1 MSKRRV
7 AVVTGASRGIGRGI
21 ATALGE
27 RGWIVYVTGRSTG
40 DGELTIDATARLV
53 DECGGTGVPVATDH
67 GDDTQ
72 IAALFER
79 VAREQGHL
87 DLLVNNVYTIPDPPA
102 WSGGFWEHPLSIWDD
117 QVGIGLRAHYVA
129 SWHAAP
135 LLFAAAPGA
144 LIANIS
150 SPGGQRYHF
159 NSAYGAGK
167 AGLDRLTADMAIELR
182 DTGVVAVT
190 VYPGLVATEFAASWA
205 ERQGLD
211 LDRRADAAPRRP
223 NARRSRRRL
232 RPRGTIRVHPAGRR
246 SRKGVR
252 SHRRRRN
259 PTRRVQLVRCAVAD
273 SAPSR
278 LASVDTTERNTP
290 RPHHGDEGRL
300 ASALACFKERGCV
313 VKPDAGPGDTLRRFA
328 PR

>member
-211 LDRRADAAPRRP
+211 LDGAQTPLLVGRTLAALVDVSDLA
-223 NARRSRRRL
+223 ARS
-232 RPRGTIRVHPAGRR
+232 GSIQRV
-246 SRKGVR
+246 
-252 SHRRRRN
+252 
-259 PTRRVQLVRCAVAD
+259 D
-273 SAPSR
+273 D
-278 LASVDTTERNTP
+278 LAKEFGLTDDGGP
-290 RPHHGDEGRL
+290 RP
-300 ASALACFKERGCV
+300 AACNSSG
-313 VKPDAGPGDTLRRFA
+313 A
-328 PR
+328 P